1 MPPPAAPAPR
11 LAHRNAQT
19 VVCCWLAAGWPLL
32 TMVDLLLLLFSAAV
46 LCWLLF
52 SAAVLC
58 CVLHLRI
65 VSSSPHLR
73 VRELGSLFS

>member
-46 LCWLLF
+46 LC
-52 SAAVLC
+52 